1 MKTRWFLLGLG
12 MLVLALAVWGI
23 GPGWGQQNRKGEQA
37 RPNPTEVVGSLGQYA
52 LSEPFKHKNLT
63 LFMLYGKDRIKG
75 DDFLTLQEAMERKIV
90 TVFETEDV
98 GNLLIENR
106 GDKPIYIQSGEIV
119 KGGKQDRTLQYDVI
133 LPARSGKMPIQ
144 SFCVE
149 QGRWSRRGG
158 ESTVN
163 FNSSRNI
170 LSTKALKLA
179 ARGKGDQGEVW
190 QEVANAQRKLSSN
203 LNASVNDG
211 RSASSLEL
219 SLDNPELKK
228 AVDEYIRKLSG
239 AVGGEKNAIG
249 FAFAINGQVNSIDV
263 YASNALFRKLWPKL
277 LKASAVEAVA
287 ELKKDKTFPAAKAA
301 DVRALIAAMEKQKAA
316 VSKVSRDTFLLR
328 GESAAAAYFETRDA
342 KNKGV
347 PVHQSYLKKD

>member
-1 MKTRWFLLGLG
+1 MKARWFLPGLG
-12 MLVLALAVWGI
+12 MLVLALGVWAI
-23 GPGWGQQNRKGEQA
+23 APGWGQQREAPSGGGA
-37 RPNPTEVVGSLGQYA
+37 TAVVGSLGPYA
-52 LSEPFKHKNLT
+52 LSEPFTHNNLAV
-63 LFMLYGKDRIKG
+63 FMIYGKDRIKG
-75 DDFLTLQEAMERKIV
+75 DDFLTLQEAIKTKAV
-90 TVFETEDV
+90 TVFETQDV
-98 GNLLIENR
+98 RSLLIENH
-106 GDKPIYIQSGEIV
+106 GDKPIYIQSGEIL
-119 KGGKQDRTLQYDVI
+119 KGGKQDRTLPYDVI

-149 QGRWSRRGG
+149 RGRWSRRGG

-163 FNSSRNI
+163 FNSSSNI

-179 ARGKGDQGEVW
+179 ARSSSDQGEVW
-190 QEVANAQRKLSSN
+190 KEVANAQRKLSGN
-203 LNASVNDG
+203 LNASVNDA

-228 AVDEYIRKLSG
+228 AVEEYIRKLS
-239 AVGGEKNAIG
+239 AAAGGKKNAIG

-263 YASNALFRKLWPKL
+263 YASNGLFRKLWPKL

-287 ELKKDKTFPAAKAA
+287 ERKKGKTFPAAKGA

-316 VSKVSRDTFLLR
+316 VDKVSRDTFLLR
-328 GESAAAAYFETRDA
+328 GESPAAAYFETRDA

-347 PVHQSYLKKD
+347 PVHRSYLKKD

>member
-1 MKTRWFLLGLG
+1 M
-12 MLVLALAVWGI
+12 LALALGVWAI
-23 GPGWGQQNRKGEQA
+23 APGWGQQREAPSGGGA
-37 RPNPTEVVGSLGQYA
+37 SGAVVGSLGQYA
-52 LSEPFKHKNLT
+52 LSEPFTHNNLAV
-63 LFMLYGKDRIKG
+63 FMIYGKDRIKG
-75 DDFLTLQEAMERKIV
+75 DDFLTLQEAIKTKAV
-90 TVFETEDV
+90 TVFETQDV
-98 GNLLIENR
+98 RSLLIENH
-106 GDKPIYIQSGEIV
+106 GDKPIYIQSGEIL
-119 KGGKQDRTLQYDVI
+119 KGGKQDRTLPYDVI
-133 LPARSGKMPIQ
+133 LPARSGKMPIR

-179 ARGKGDQGEVW
+179 ARSRGDQGEVW
-190 QEVANAQRKLSSN
+190 KEVANAQRKLSGN
-203 LNASVNDG
+203 LNARVTDA

-228 AVDEYIRKLSG
+228 AIDEYIRKLSG
-239 AVGGEKNAIG
+239 AVGGKKNAIG

-263 YASNALFRKLWPKL
+263 YASNGLFRKLWPKL

-287 ELKKDKTFPAAKAA
+287 ERKKGKAFPAAKAA

-316 VSKVSRDTFLLR
+316 VDKVSRDTLLLR
-328 GESAAAAYFETRDA
+328 GESPAAAYFETRDA
-342 KNKGV
+342 RNKGV
-347 PVHQSYLKKD
+347 PVHRSYLKKD